1 LEVVLIASSSGGAFF
16 LKKIV
21 FFAII
26 ILIMIDF
33 GNLKNKKVLVMG
45 LGLHGGGVSVVKW
58 LAKQGAQVTAT
69 DLKEKNDLLPSL
81 AKLKAFKVKF
91 VLGKHRTQDFKNT
104 DLIVQNPG
112 VPANSKY
119 LTVAK
124 KAGVPIENEA
134 TLFFRLCPA
143 PILAVSGTK
152 GKSSLVSLLYHVLKG
167 KYKDTIMA
175 GNIRDVLML
184 DVLPKIKKTTKV
196 ILELS
201 SFQLEGLAHLKK
213 SPNWAFFTNIMRD
226 HLNRYGNM
234 NKYIH
239 AKLNLI
245 KFQNKNDLVILN
257 ADNDYTRSFAKETKA
272 KVYWF
277 SLRKKVIRG
286 AFLEKNTAIFIVGK
300 KKERVFSL
308 NDIHVAADYQREQ
321 FLAAM
326 IAGKLFGLSNQT
338 IYKGLTSY
346 KGLHD
351 RLEYLGEIKGVKY
364 YNDTAATMPDAA
376 ISALKAL
383 GNLKMKNII
392 LLAGGANKNLVFNE
406 FCRLIPAYCKEAILF
421 KGNASDI
428 ISKKLGQKVKWIIV
442 GSMKEA
448 VGLAEKQALKDD
460 IILLSPGAA
469 SFGLFKH
476 EFDRGEQF
484 RKEIKILRN

>member
-1 LEVVLIASSSGGAFF
+1 
-16 LKKIV
+16 
-21 FFAII
+21 
-26 ILIMIDF
+26 MIDF
-33 GNLKNKKVLVMG
+33 HNLKNKKVLVMG

-58 LAKQGAQVTAT
+58 LVKQGAQVTAT
-69 DLKEKNDLLPSL
+69 DLKVKKDLLQSL
-81 AKLKAFKVKF
+81 VKLKVFKVKY
-91 VLGKHRTQDFKNT
+91 VLGRHREEDFKKA

-112 VPANSKY
+112 VPADSKF
-119 LTVAK
+119 LKIAK

-152 GKSSLVSLLYHVLKG
+152 GKSSLVSLLHHVLKG
-167 KYKDTIMA
+167 KFKDTILA

-201 SFQLEGLAHLKK
+201 SFQLEGLAHLQK
-213 SPNWAFFTNIMRD
+213 SPHFAFFTNIMRD
-226 HLNRYGNM
+226 HLNRYGTMQN
-234 NKYIH
+234 YIN

-245 KFQNKNDLVILN
+245 KFQNKNDFAILN
-257 ADNDYTRSFAKETKA
+257 ADNNFIRRFPKETKA

-277 SLRKKVIRG
+277 SLRKKVARG
-286 AFLEKNTAIFIVGK
+286 AYLKNNWAIFTNAK
-300 KKERVFSL
+300 KKEKAFSF
-308 NDIHVAADYQREQ
+308 NNIHLVADYQREQ
-321 FLAAM
+321 FLAGL
-326 IAGKLFGLSNQT
+326 IAGKLFGLSNKT
-338 IYKGLTSY
+338 ICRGLTSY

-351 RLEYLGEIKGVKY
+351 RLEFLGLIKGIKY

-383 GNLKMKNII
+383 GNIKSKNII
-392 LLAGGANKNLVFNE
+392 LLAGGANKNLVFDE
-406 FCRLIPAYCKEAILF
+406 FSRQIIKYCKAVILF

-428 ISKKLGQKVKWIIV
+428 IANLLGKKIQQKIAY
-442 GSMKEA
+442 SMKEA
-448 VGLAEKQALKDD
+448 VSLARNLAEKGD

-484 RKEIKILRN
+484 KKMFKTLK